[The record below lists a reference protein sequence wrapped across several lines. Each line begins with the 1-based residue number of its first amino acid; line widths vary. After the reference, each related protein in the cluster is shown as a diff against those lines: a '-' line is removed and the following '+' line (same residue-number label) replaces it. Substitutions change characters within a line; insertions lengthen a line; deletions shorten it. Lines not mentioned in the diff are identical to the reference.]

1 MWETTGD
8 GLFHWRKC
16 YYGLWTQIL
25 DKNILMMDL
34 FLTKV
39 LFHFRWCTGVVWI
52 ICGLLWCFYHLF
64 DSHSDGTHSLQSIH
78 WWAKWWND
86 TFLQSVLMKKH
97 MNCFHSVLPMKCIF
111 SFYLELVWNA
121 SKLHCCLQLYILCFY
136 PLVTSSFS
144 SWLILNT
151 SCTVFSS
158 SHYNII
164 AVNFTSM

>member
-34 FLTKV
+34 FLTKSFCFTSDDV
-39 LFHFRWCTGVVWI
+39 LEWCGLFVDYCDVFI
-52 ICGLLWCFYHLF
+52 ICL

-78 WWAKWWND
+78 WWASDGMTHFAK
-86 TFLQSVLMKKH
+86 SVLMKKH

-121 SKLHCCLQLYILCFY
+121 ASCTVAWQLYILCFY

-151 SCTVFSS
+151 SCTVF
-158 SHYNII
+158 
-164 AVNFTSM
+164 